1 MHRMNPP
8 VAAGSEKLGTIV
20 TVVSSAMKAICLSLV
35 EGAEKEKKEG
45 KEETTGVEVERKK
58 ERKNCAHLSL

>member
-1 MHRMNPP
+1 M
-8 VAAGSEKLGTIV
+8 GTIV